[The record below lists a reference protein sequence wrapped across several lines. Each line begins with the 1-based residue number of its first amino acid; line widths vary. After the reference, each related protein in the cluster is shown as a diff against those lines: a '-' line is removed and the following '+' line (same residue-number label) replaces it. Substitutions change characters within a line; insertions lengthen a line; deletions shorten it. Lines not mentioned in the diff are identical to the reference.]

1 MAFSCTW
8 VCSTGCFVAGSIVSP
23 CPDRNGLSWCREIQ
37 IFFFFF
43 SSRRL
48 SYICNLRAIWSW
60 YRRGRCC
67 KDLMQETFL
76 LLDSVSCSTQFHDFI
91 SHVLGARL
99 ELVEFAV
106 PVNVT
111 GARLGVQDLLL
122 EGQVVVL

>member
-1 MAFSCTW
+1 
-8 VCSTGCFVAGSIVSP
+8 
-23 CPDRNGLSWCREIQ
+23 
-37 IFFFFF
+37 
-43 SSRRL
+43 
-48 SYICNLRAIWSW
+48 
-60 YRRGRCC
+60 
-67 KDLMQETFL
+67 MQETFL
-76 LLDSVSCSTQFHDFI
+76 LLDSVACSTQFHDFI